1 MVNLEEIKRQI
12 ESPKEKEN
20 RLAEE
25 QANDGDGEEN
35 KTSEA
40 TVKANEDAAH
50 RLMEKK
56 KRRKAKK
63 ETARIERERKGAEER
78 AAREERE
85 KECLLQEEER
95 VQREAGENTER
106 ERAGQEILRKLQEEE
121 QAQTTINT
129 NIALPLPSA
138 LATAQHI
145 EDINRI
151 TYPDGIK
158 RPKVELNVN
167 NQKGKFRYVPRI
179 YVILVLFYD
188 HVSLLGMTATSYY
201 SS

>member
-1 MVNLEEIKRQI
+1 VVNLEEIKRQI
-12 ESPKEKEN
+12 ESQKDKEN

-25 QANDGDGEEN
+25 QAKDGDGEES

-40 TVKANEDAAH
+40 MVKTNEDAAH

-63 ETARIERERKGAEER
+63 ETARIERERKEAEER

-85 KECLLQEEER
+85 KECLPQEEER

-106 ERAGQEILRKLQEEE
+106 ERAEQEILRKLQEEE

-129 NIALPLPSA
+129 NIAPPLPSA
-138 LATAQHI
+138 LATARHI

-167 NQKGKFRYVPRI
+167 NQKGKFRYVPRT

-188 HVSLLGMTATSYY
+188 HVSLLGMIAASYY